1 MSHSIPG
8 ACEVIVIGAGVVG
21 VATAYAL
28 ASSGASVC
36 IIDQAKAPGRGAS
49 FANGAQLSYA
59 YADALASPA
68 LLAKLPALALGLD
81 QLFRL
86 KLSADPGIY
95 VWLAAF
101 LRNMTAS
108 RFEQNTCRVLALALE
123 SSQAMHALLERH
135 KIGFHHAV
143 PGKMH
148 LYYSENGL
156 RKAAATVALKQRHGV
171 EQEILTARAAIA
183 IEPALAQVR
192 GLAGVVHSPRDAV
205 GDPRLFCE
213 ALLALCLEQ
222 FGVVARLDAGVSG
235 MQREADGWR
244 VSTERGEVFSA
255 RRLVLCAGAG
265 SRALAR
271 KLGIDLS
278 IQPLKGYSFTAPP
291 GPDAPRLSLT
301 DTRRKLVFC
310 RLGNQIRVAGLAD
323 LGNGSS
329 AVDPTRAGL
338 LRDLARKA
346 LPGGA
351 DYASIENE
359 WAGLRPMTPDSQ
371 PIIRWVDPHLALNTG
386 HGMLGWTLAMGSAAR
401 LARAMPSLST

>member
-36 IIDQAKAPGRGAS
+36 IIDQAEEPGRGAS

-81 QLFRL
+81 KLFRL
-86 KLSADPGIY
+86 KLSPDPGIY

-108 RFEQNTCRVLALALE
+108 RFERNTSQVLALALE
-123 SSQAMHALLERH
+123 SRAQMHDLLERH
-135 KIGFHHAV
+135 EIGFDHAV

-148 LYYSENGL
+148 LYFSENGL
-156 RKAAATVALKQRHGV
+156 RKAAVTVALKQRHGV
-171 EQEILTARAAIA
+171 EQEILTANAAIA

-192 GLAGVVHSPRDAV
+192 GLVGVVHSPQDEV
-205 GDPRLFCE
+205 GDPRRFCE

-222 FGVVARLDAGVSG
+222 FGVVAHLDTGVTG
-235 MQREADGWR
+235 MRREADGWR
-244 VSTERGEVFSA
+244 VSTGRGEVFSA
-255 RRLVLCAGAG
+255 RRLVLCAGGG
-265 SRALAR
+265 SRALAK
-271 KLGIDLS
+271 KLGLDVR
-278 IQPLKGYSFTAPP
+278 IQPVKGYSFTAPP

-301 DTRRKLVFC
+301 DTVRKLVFC
-310 RLGNQIRVAGLAD
+310 RLGNQIRVAGLAE
-323 LGNGSS
+323 LGNHSG
-329 AVDPTRAGL
+329 AVDLARACL
-338 LRDLARKA
+338 LRDLAREA
-346 LPGGA
+346 LPSGA
-351 DYASIENE
+351 DYAFIESE
-359 WAGLRPMTPDSQ
+359 WAGLRPVTPDSQ
-371 PIIRWVDPHLALNTG
+371 PIVRWVDPHLALHTG

-401 LARAMPSLST
+401 LARAMPALST